1 MGIGNT
7 ELSCFGVAH
16 GELLLKVMTPSS
28 VICLSVTEV
37 CDCAGEL
44 QVELVAFSTT
54 TGATASH
61 SLEFSLQALESKL
74 LLTLPSSP
82 LATESSAFRG
92 CKLTSSLQDSEYF
105 VHLTAV
111 IRGQNLGG
119 MTVPSEGFSTHA
131 HTPVGA
137 THDMPDGLT
146 AHVLEAMTHG
156 VTSGTGQPGISDS
169 SDSSNRVV
177 PFSEFGKMQQKL
189 STVWR
194 YIINSVWGIR
204 SSACL
209 YLCSQLQK
217 MLSCDCYS
225 GADACVPVMRYLC
238 VGDSSAAHDSGAALG
253 VSSERGLRYN
263 GFVDHIA
270 VSNRA
275 YLEGL
280 IECPDSQVLDDLAS
294 EPKTSVAA
302 AFLTELKDAHIVPEP
317 VIAGSD
323 FRLVSPYMVQFVVSS
338 KHIAPHVALETGLA
352 GRFSDNNFLLTP
364 RQPRTVAFL
373 SDHPVECTNTLSTNL
388 SFLSLKDTR
397 LKL

>member
-1 MGIGNT
+1 MD
-7 ELSCFGVAH
+7 L
-16 GELLLKVMTPSS
+16 M
-28 VICLSVTEV
+28 
-37 CDCAGEL
+37 
-44 QVELVAFSTT
+44 AFSSTA
-54 TGATASH
+54 GPTASY
-61 SLEFSLQALESKL
+61 SQEFSLQALESKL
-74 LLTLPSSP
+74 VLTLPSSP
-82 LATESSAFRG
+82 IATKSSVFRG

-119 MTVPSEGFSTHA
+119 MTVPGEGFGIHA
-131 HTPVGA
+131 HMAVGA
-137 THDMPDGLT
+137 THDVPDGLT
-146 AHVLEAMTHG
+146 AHVSEAMTNG
-156 VTSGTGQPGISDS
+156 VTNGIGQTGVSN
-169 SDSSNRVV
+169 SSNRVV

-204 SSACL
+204 SSASL

-217 MLSCDCYS
+217 LLSCDCYS
-225 GADACVPVMRYLC
+225 GADACVPVMRSLC

-253 VSSERGLRYN
+253 VSSERGLCYN

-270 VSNRA
+270 VSNRV

-280 IECPDSQVLDDLAS
+280 IQCPISQVLDDLAS

-302 AFLTELKDAHIVPEP
+302 VFLTELKDAHIVPEP
-317 VIAGSD
+317 LIAGSD
-323 FRLVSPYMVQFVVSS
+323 FKLVSPYMVQFVVSS

-364 RQPRTVAFL
+364 WQPRTVAFL
-373 SDHPVECTNTLSTNL
+373 SDHSVECTSTLSTNL
-388 SFLSLKDTR
+388 SFLSLTDTR

>member
-1 MGIGNT
+1 
-7 ELSCFGVAH
+7 
-16 GELLLKVMTPSS
+16 MTPSS

-111 IRGQNLGG
+111 IKGHSLGG
-119 MTVPSEGFSTHA
+119 KTVPSEGFGTHA
-131 HTPVGA
+131 HTAVGA
-137 THDMPDGLT
+137 IHDVPDGLT
-146 AHVLEAMTHG
+146 ASVSEAMTNE
-156 VTSGTGQPGISDS
+156 VNNGTGQPGTG
-169 SDSSNRVV
+169 DSSNRDV

-280 IECPDSQVLDDLAS
+280 KECPNSQVLDDLAS
-294 EPKTSVAA
+294 EPTSSEAA
-302 AFLTELKDAHIVPEP
+302 VYLTELKDARIAREP

-323 FRLVSPYMVQFVVSS
+323 FKLVSPYMVQFVISS

-364 RQPRTVAFL
+364 WQPRTVAFL
-373 SDHPVECTNTLSTNL
+373 SDHSVECTNTLSTNL
-388 SFLSLKDTR
+388 SFLSLTDTR
-397 LKL
+397 LRL

>member
-1 MGIGNT
+1 M
-7 ELSCFGVAH
+7 
-16 GELLLKVMTPSS
+16 
-28 VICLSVTEV
+28 SVTEV

-44 QVELVAFSTT
+44 QVDLVAFSTT

-61 SLEFSLQALESKL
+61 SQEFSLQALESKL
-74 LLTLPSSP
+74 VLTLPSSP

-92 CKLTSSLQDSEYF
+92 CKLTSSLQDSDYF

-111 IRGQNLGG
+111 IRDQNLGG
-119 MTVPSEGFSTHA
+119 MTVPSEGLDTHA
-131 HTPVGA
+131 HTAVGA
-137 THDMPDGLT
+137 IHDVPDGLT
-146 AHVLEAMTHG
+146 AHVSDAVTNG
-156 VTSGTGQPGISDS
+156 VTNGTGQPGT
-169 SDSSNRVV
+169 SDSSNRDV

-189 STVWR
+189 SSVWR

-204 SSACL
+204 SSASL
-209 YLCSQLQK
+209 YLCSRLQK
-217 MLSCDCYS
+217 LLSCHSYS
-225 GADACVPVMRYLC
+225 AADACVPVMRYLC
-238 VGDSSAAHDSGAALG
+238 CGDSSAAHDSGAALG
-253 VSSERGLRYN
+253 VSSERGLCYN

-270 VSNRA
+270 VSNRV

-280 IECPDSQVLDDLAS
+280 IECPNSQLLDDLAS
-294 EPKTSVAA
+294 EPQTSVAA
-302 AFLTELKDAHIVPEP
+302 VFLTELKDARIAPEP
-317 VIAGSD
+317 DIVGSD
-323 FRLVSPYMVQFVVSS
+323 FKLVSPYMVQFVVSS

-364 RQPRTVAFL
+364 WQPRKVAFL